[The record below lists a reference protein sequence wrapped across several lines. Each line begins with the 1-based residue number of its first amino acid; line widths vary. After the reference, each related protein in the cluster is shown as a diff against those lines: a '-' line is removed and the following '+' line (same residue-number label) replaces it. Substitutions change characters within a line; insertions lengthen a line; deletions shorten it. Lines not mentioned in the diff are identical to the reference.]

1 MKSMMIKTIL
11 NNVIQLERTLSGPM
25 MFTYTE
31 EIISSKWTAELDP
44 QPGSFVE
51 VIETELG
58 DSLNPGNG
66 SSQSPVASDEP
77 TDEEGIG

>member
-1 MKSMMIKTIL
+1 MKSTIKTIL

-31 EIISSKWTAELDP
+31 EIISSKWAAELDAK
-44 QPGSFVE
+44 PGSFVE

-58 DSLNPGNG
+58 DRLNPGNG
-66 SSQSPVASDEP
+66 SSQCEVTSDQP
-77 TDEEGIG
+77 TDEEGVG

>member
-1 MKSMMIKTIL
+1 MKSTIKTIL
-11 NNVIQLERTLSGPM
+11 NNVIHLEYTLSGPM

-58 DSLNPGNG
+58 DRLNPGNG
-66 SSQSPVASDEP
+66 SSQRKVASDEP